1 MKALKPR
8 NSLILE
14 ASYAGAVAF
23 SIYTC
28 MYAFRK
34 PFTSASFDGLIYA
47 GIGLKSWL
55 IIAQL
60 VGYTLS
66 KFYGIRFISSLP
78 KMEKWRYILLLIL
91 FSWLPLFLFPLFP
104 PWIGIILFFLNGLP
118 LGMIWGIVFSYL
130 EGRRSTELAGALL
143 CSSFI
148 FSSGMVKSIGKWLM
162 NTYGISEFWMPFS
175 VGALFLVP
183 LLFFLIF
190 IERMPG
196 PSSED
201 INQRSERTPM
211 NKSDRQ
217 LIWKTFGPGLALL
230 ILAYIGLTIIR
241 DLRDNFAAE
250 IWAENGLG
258 KNSAIFS
265 QSEIPA
271 TLIVL
276 ALMGTLVFIKDNKIA
291 FRTIMFFI
299 VLGLF
304 ISISTSLLFNF
315 GLISVELWMI
325 SLGIGLYMSYIP
337 FNCILFERFFAVF
350 RCKGNS
356 GFLIYLADSFGYLGS
371 VTILLWKEIGSGL
384 GNWTAFL
391 TQSSLMVGAIG
402 LITMLF
408 AARYFNSKQKA
419 FYNA

>member
-1 MKALKPR
+1 MKAFNPKNHL
-8 NSLILE
+8 LLE
-14 ASYAGAVAF
+14 AAYAGAVAF

-34 PFTSASFDGLIYA
+34 PFTSASYEGIILG

-60 VGYTLS
+60 IGYTIS

-78 KMEKWRYILLLIL
+78 KMEKWRYILLLIFL
-91 FSWLPLFLFPLFP
+91 SWVPLFLFPLLP
-104 PWIGIILFFLNGLP
+104 PWAGIILFFFNGLP

-143 CSSFI
+143 CASFI

-162 NTYGISEFWMPFS
+162 NTYGMSEFWMPFA
-175 VGALFLVP
+175 VGGIFLVP
-183 LLFFLIF
+183 LLFFLNF
-190 IERMPG
+190 IERMQP
-196 PSSED
+196 PSLD
-201 INQRSERTPM
+201 DVNLRSERTPM
-211 NKSDRQ
+211 NNLDRKI
-217 LIWKTFGPGLALL
+217 IWKTFGPGLVFL
-230 ILAYIGLTIIR
+230 IIAYIGLTIIR

-265 QSEIPA
+265 QSELPA

-276 ALMGTLVFIKDNKIA
+276 ALMGTLVFIKNNKTA
-291 FRTIMFFI
+291 FRTIQFFI
-299 VLGLF
+299 VLGLSVA
-304 ISISTSLLFNF
+304 IATSILFHF

-356 GFLIYLADSFGYLGS
+356 GFLIYLSDAFGYLGS
-371 VTILLWKEIGSGL
+371 VSILIWKEIGSGL
-384 GNWTAFL
+384 GNWTTFL
-391 TQSSLMVGAIG
+391 TDSSLIVGAIG
-402 LITMLF
+402 LISMLL
-408 AARYFNSKQKA
+408 AANYFNSKQKSY
-419 FYNA
+419 FNV

>member
-1 MKALKPR
+1 MKAF
-8 NSLILE
+8 NSKNYLLLE
-14 ASYAGAVAF
+14 AAYAGAVAF

-34 PFTSASFDGLIYA
+34 PFSSASYEGIIFG

-60 VGYTLS
+60 IGYTIS

-78 KMEKWRYILLLIL
+78 KMEKWRYILLLIFL
-91 FSWLPLFLFPLFP
+91 SWIPLFLFPLLP
-104 PWIGIILFFLNGLP
+104 PWAGIILFFCNGLP

-143 CSSFI
+143 CASFI

-162 NTYGISEFWMPFS
+162 NAYGMSEFWMPFA
-175 VGALFLVP
+175 VGGIFLVP
-183 LLFFLIF
+183 LLFFLNF
-190 IERMPG
+190 IERMQP
-196 PSSED
+196 PSLD
-201 INQRSERTPM
+201 DVNLRSERTPM
-211 NKSDRQ
+211 NNLDRKI
-217 LIWKTFGPGLALL
+217 IWKTFGPGLVFL
-230 ILAYIGLTIIR
+230 IIAYIGLTIIR

-265 QSEIPA
+265 QSELPA

-276 ALMGTLVFIKDNKIA
+276 ALMGTLVFIKNNKTA
-291 FRTIMFFI
+291 FRTIQFFI
-299 VLGLF
+299 VLGLSLT
-304 ISISTSLLFNF
+304 IATSILFHF
-315 GLISVELWMI
+315 GMISVELWMI

-356 GFLIYLADSFGYLGS
+356 GFLIYLSDAFGYLGS
-371 VTILLWKEIGSGL
+371 VSILIWKEIGSGL
-384 GNWTAFL
+384 GNWTSFL
-391 TQSSLMVGAIG
+391 TESSLIVGAIG
-402 LITMLF
+402 LISMLL
-408 AARYFNSKQKA
+408 AANYFNSKQKS
-419 FYNA
+419 YLNV

>member
-1 MKALKPR
+1 MKAIKPS

-34 PFTSASFDGLIYA
+34 PFTSASFEGLMYA

-60 VGYTLS
+60 VGYTFS

-91 FSWLPLFLFPLFP
+91 FSWLPLLLFPLFP
-104 PWIGIILFFLNGLP
+104 PWIGIFLFFLNGLP

-175 VGALFLVP
+175 VGAIFLVP
-183 LLFFLIF
+183 LLFFLVF

-196 PSSED
+196 PSLED

-211 NKSDRQ
+211 NKEDRGM
-217 LIWKTFGPGLALL
+217 IWKTFGPGLALL

-250 IWAENGLG
+250 IWTENGLG

-276 ALMGTLVFIKDNKIA
+276 ALMGTLVFIKDNKVA
-291 FRTIMFFI
+291 FRTIIFFI

-304 ISISTSLLFNF
+304 LSIASSFLFYF

-371 VTILLWKEIGSGL
+371 VTILLWKEIGSNI
-384 GNWTAFL
+384 GNWTSFL
-391 TQSSLMVGAIG
+391 TQSSLIVGVIG
-402 LITMLF
+402 LAAMLF
-408 AARYFNSKQKA
+408 AANYFNSKQKSY
-419 FYNA
+419 FYA

>member
-1 MKALKPR
+1 MKAF
-8 NSLILE
+8 NSKNYLLLE
-14 ASYAGAVAF
+14 AAYAGAVAF

-34 PFTSASFDGLIYA
+34 PFSSASYEGIIFG

-60 VGYTLS
+60 IGYTIS

-78 KMEKWRYILLLIL
+78 KMEKWRYILLLIFL
-91 FSWLPLFLFPLFP
+91 SWIPLFLFPLLP
-104 PWIGIILFFLNGLP
+104 PWAGIILFFCNGLP

-143 CSSFI
+143 CASFI

-162 NTYGISEFWMPFS
+162 NAYGMSEFWMPFA
-175 VGALFLVP
+175 VGGIFLVP
-183 LLFFLIF
+183 LLFFLNF
-190 IERMPG
+190 IERMQP
-196 PSSED
+196 PSLD
-201 INQRSERTPM
+201 DVNLRSERTPM
-211 NKSDRQ
+211 NNLDRKI
-217 LIWKTFGPGLALL
+217 IWKTFGPGLVFL
-230 ILAYIGLTIIR
+230 IIAYIGLTIIR

-265 QSEIPA
+265 QSELPA

-276 ALMGTLVFIKDNKIA
+276 ALMGTLVFIKNNKTA
-291 FRTIMFFI
+291 FRTIQFFI
-299 VLGLF
+299 VLGLSLT
-304 ISISTSLLFNF
+304 IATSILFHF
-315 GLISVELWMI
+315 GMISVDLWMI

-356 GFLIYLADSFGYLGS
+356 GFLIYLSDAFGYLGS
-371 VTILLWKEIGSGL
+371 VSILIWKEIGSGL
-384 GNWTAFL
+384 GNWTSFL
-391 TQSSLMVGAIG
+391 TESSLIVGAIG
-402 LITMLF
+402 LISMLL
-408 AARYFNSKQKA
+408 AANYFNSKQKS
-419 FYNA
+419 YLNV